1 MSLKFTE
8 DFTSFFLQA
17 VKKVVSTEYAEAEN
31 KDLKAPHS
39 LFSEEH
45 REVRAKGDE
54 WMKKIDESCAL

>member
-1 MSLKFTE
+1 M
-8 DFTSFFLQA
+8 
-17 VKKVVSTEYAEAEN
+17 STEYAEAEN